1 MVKPNGST
9 KRSKAVPPPDDQQT
23 RDRILDAA
31 HRVFTRK
38 GTAGSRTQEVADEA
52 GVNKALVH
60 YYFGT
65 KAALADAIFERAAGA
80 LLPVIFRI
88 LADPVR
94 TIEEKIADVVR
105 EQIDFH
111 SARPYLAGYIVS
123 ELHAEP
129 DRVARL
135 FGRHGTAP
143 LDVLRRQ
150 LRELARTGAIR
161 PISAEQFVVNLMA
174 MLVFPFAMRAAL
186 CAVLGIEPSRWPA
199 FVEERRRLLPDF
211 FLAGL
216 RP

>member
-1 MVKPNGST
+1 MVKPNSST
-9 KRSKAVPPPDDQQT
+9 KRLKSALPADPET

-31 HRVFTRK
+31 HAIFTRK
-38 GTAGSRTQEVADEA
+38 GTANSRTQEIADEA

-80 LLPVIFRI
+80 LLPVIFGI
-88 LADPVR
+88 LADPARSLEQKV
-94 TIEEKIADVVR
+94 ADVVR

-111 SARPYLAGYIVS
+111 SARPYLAGYLVS

-135 FGRHGTAP
+135 LGRQGTAP

-150 LRELARTGAIR
+150 LREGARAGTLR

-186 CAVLGIEPSRWPA
+186 CAVLGVEPSRWPA